1 MRRTLPP
8 LLIAATALVAP
19 ATASAHGLVQRS
31 NLPIPEWLFGWA
43 AAIVLVISFV
53 ALAALWPKP
62 RLEGAR
68 RGGRCPAAPCSAPG
82 RSRSCAARSASRC
95 W

>member
-8 LLIAATALVAP
+8 LLIAATALAAP
-19 ATASAHGLVQRS
+19 APASAHGLVQRS

-43 AAIVLVISFV
+43 AAVVLVISFV

-62 RLEGAR
+62 RLEGSF
-68 RGGRCPAAPCSAPG
+68 GIAAFEKALKT
-82 RSRSCAARSASRC
+82 AL
-95 W
+95 